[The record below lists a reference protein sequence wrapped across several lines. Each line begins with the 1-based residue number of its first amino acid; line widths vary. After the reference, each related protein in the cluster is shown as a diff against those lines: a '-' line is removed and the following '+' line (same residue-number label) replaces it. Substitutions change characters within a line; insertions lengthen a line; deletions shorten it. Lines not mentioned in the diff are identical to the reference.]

1 MDRPENDLSYAQ
13 GFKRAESLIASLLGV
28 PPLVFTRFLRVL
40 ASAQPAGQAV
50 PLSAVAAMR
59 GLGAHPGATSMATE
73 ADLADLDAVILGIL
87 GRVIPA
93 EATPIGTTVH

>member
-59 GLGAHPGATSMATE
+59 GVKREKTMSLTGPESCVTDNS
-73 ADLADLDAVILGIL
+73 
-87 GRVIPA
+87 R
-93 EATPIGTTVH
+93 